1 MPTQQQASAVDRLLA
16 LLNSGG
22 VGFEQGIDQMENAER
37 FDAFRL
43 PLIMATAEKVG
54 EDSLPLARQLR
65 DCLLTMVY
73 HGGDDPDALA
83 KLNQLSTQR
92 SFHYF
97 FAEASGACLEE
108 QGGETLVGLALRDV
122 AQLRREGKWNRFKIC
137 ANPDCKAA
145 YFDTTRARTQRWH
158 SYALCGNKANV
169 AAFRS
174 RTV

>member
-1 MPTQQQASAVDRLLA
+1 MPTQQHASAINRLLA

-22 VGFEQGIDQMENAER
+22 VGFERGVDRMENAER

-43 PLIMATAEKVG
+43 PLIMGTGEKAG

-65 DCLLTMVY
+65 DCLLRLVQ
-73 HGGDDPDALA
+73 HGEDDPDALA
-83 KLNQLSTQR
+83 MLNQLSKQQ

-97 FAEASGACLEE
+97 FAEASDADLRE
-108 QGGETLVGLALRDV
+108 QGGETLIGLALRDV
-122 AQLRREGKWNRFKIC
+122 AQLRREGKWNRLKIC

-158 SYALCGNKANV
+158 SYAVCGNKANV

-174 RTV
+174 RTA